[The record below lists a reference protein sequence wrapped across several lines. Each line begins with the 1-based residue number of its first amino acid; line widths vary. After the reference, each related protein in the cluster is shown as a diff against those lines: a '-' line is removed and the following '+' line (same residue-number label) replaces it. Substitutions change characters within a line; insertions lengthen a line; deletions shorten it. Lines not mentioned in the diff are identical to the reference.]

1 MSLVRGS
8 RGNIEKLLI
17 CTVGEADWD
26 IRHSQAAPAG
36 WEYNNQQRQHCEA
49 LNYTNKTL
57 ISNTK
62 YLYGRFCLHNVRVFL
77 SLLVKYGETKITSM
91 SSRTQ

>member
-1 MSLVRGS
+1 MDSARKV
-8 RGNIEKLLI
+8 EKLLI

-36 WEYNNQQRQHCEA
+36 WEYNNQQRQHYEA

-77 SLLVKYGETKITSM
+77 SLLVKYGETKITSK